1 MRTCSLHSVHDEEKP
16 FELELSWVCDES
28 NNEFRRVPADLLAE
42 ATAAAKAALAESD
55 MCAALS
61 LSHQPPNLTSSALTH
76 ADTVLC

>member
-28 NNEFRRVPADLLAE
+28 NNEFRRVPADLVAE

-55 MCAALS
+55 MCAPLA
-61 LSHQPPNLTSSALTH
+61 LSHQPPI
-76 ADTVLC
+76 